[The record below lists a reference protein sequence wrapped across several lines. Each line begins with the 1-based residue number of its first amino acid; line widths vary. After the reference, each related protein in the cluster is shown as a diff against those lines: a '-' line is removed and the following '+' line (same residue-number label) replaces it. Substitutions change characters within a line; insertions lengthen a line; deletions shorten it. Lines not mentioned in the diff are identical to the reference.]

1 MNRKRIH
8 ETENREMELMSLL
21 KEKQLSVYQ
30 CAKESHI
37 PYTTLSDIVK
47 GKTRIEKCTAETI
60 YKLARTLH
68 VTMEE
73 LLTECCREDENTPN
87 LKDFEIYKSNICH
100 LVKDKGDMDFIIDI
114 LKENQIRTYWERQWY
129 RESFYLLAMVDYLSR
144 ENGLPLC
151 NDYEDIRNCKLSE
164 PLYPRD
170 IILAAKLDGF
180 LDRKEQCLKEAIPE
194 FLRFNIIESE
204 IRNVC

>member
-1 MNRKRIH
+1 M
-8 ETENREMELMSLL
+8 
-21 KEKQLSVYQ
+21 
-30 CAKESHI
+30 
-37 PYTTLSDIVK
+37 
-47 GKTRIEKCTAETI
+47 
-60 YKLARTLH
+60 
-68 VTMEE
+68 
-73 LLTECCREDENTPN
+73 
-87 LKDFEIYKSNICH
+87 
-100 LVKDKGDMDFIIDI
+100 KDKGDIDFIIDI

-164 PLYPRD
+164 PLYPKD
-170 IILAAKLDGF
+170 IILAAKLDDS
-180 LDRKEQCLKEAIPE
+180 LDKKEQCLKEAIPE

>member
-1 MNRKRIH
+1 
-8 ETENREMELMSLL
+8 MELMSLL

-73 LLTECCREDENTPN
+73 LLTECSREEENAPN
-87 LKDFEIYKSNICH
+87 LRDFEIYKSNICH

-114 LKENQIRTYWERQWY
+114 LKENQIRAYWERQWY

-170 IILAAKLDGF
+170 ILLAAKLDDAF
-180 LDRKEQCLKEAIPE
+180 DMREQCRKEAIPE

>member
-1 MNRKRIH
+1 
-8 ETENREMELMSLL
+8 MELMNLL

-30 CAKESHI
+30 CAKESQV

-73 LLTECCREDENTPN
+73 LLTECFKEDENAPN
-87 LKDFEIYKSNICH
+87 LRDFEIYKSNICH
-100 LVKDKGDMDFIIDI
+100 LVKDKGDIDFIIDI
-114 LKENQIRTYWERQWY
+114 LKENLIRTYWERQWY

-151 NDYEDIRNCKLSE
+151 NDYEDIRNCTLPE
-164 PLYPRD
+164 PLYPWD
-170 IILAAKLDGF
+170 VVIAAKLDDS
-180 LDRKEQCLKEAIPE
+180 LDRKEQCLEEAIPE

>member
-1 MNRKRIH
+1 
-8 ETENREMELMSLL
+8 MELASLL
-21 KEKQLSVYQ
+21 KERQLSVYQ

-37 PYTTLSDIVK
+37 PYTTLSDVIK

-60 YKLARTLH
+60 YKLAKVLH

-73 LLTECCREDENTPN
+73 LLADSFG
-87 LKDFEIYKSNICH
+87 KDSDVADLRNFEIYKSNVCH
-100 LVKDKGDMDFIIDI
+100 LVKDKGDIDFIIDI
-114 LKENQIRTYWERQWY
+114 LQENKIRDYWERKWY

-144 ENGLPLC
+144 INGLPVC

-164 PLYPRD
+164 VLYPRD
-170 IILAAKLDGF
+170 VLLAEKLDAS
-180 LDRKEQCLKEAIPE
+180 LDVKEQCLKEAIPE

>member
-1 MNRKRIH
+1 
-8 ETENREMELMSLL
+8 MELMNLL

-30 CAKESHI
+30 CAKESQV

-73 LLTECCREDENTPN
+73 LLTECFKEDENAPN
-87 LKDFEIYKSNICH
+87 LRDFEIYKSNICH
-100 LVKDKGDMDFIIDI
+100 LVKDKGDIDFIIDT

-151 NDYEDIRNCKLSE
+151 NDYEDIRNCTLPE
-164 PLYPRD
+164 PLYPWD
-170 IILAAKLDGF
+170 VVIAAKLDDS
-180 LDRKEQCLKEAIPE
+180 LDRKEQCLEEAIPE

>member
-1 MNRKRIH
+1 MK
-8 ETENREMELMSLL
+8 LMGLL
-21 KEKQLSVYQ
+21 KERQLSVYQ
-30 CAKESHI
+30 CAKESRV

-73 LLTECCREDENTPN
+73 LLTECFKEDENAPN
-87 LKDFEIYKSNICH
+87 LRDFEIYKSNICH
-100 LVKDKGDMDFIIDI
+100 LVKDKGDIDFIIDI
-114 LKENQIRTYWERQWY
+114 LKENQIRAYWERKWY
-129 RESFYLLAMVDYLSR
+129 RESFYLLAMIDYLSR

-151 NDYEDIRNCKLSE
+151 NDYDDIRNSTLSE
-164 PLYPRD
+164 PVYPRD
-170 IILAAKLDGF
+170 VVLAAKLNDS
-180 LDRKEQCLKEAIPE
+180 LDMKEQCLKEAIPE

>member
-1 MNRKRIH
+1 
-8 ETENREMELMSLL
+8 MELMSLL
-21 KEKQLSVYQ
+21 KERQLSVYQ
-30 CAKESHI
+30 CAKESHV

-73 LLTECCREDENTPN
+73 LLTECFREDENAPN
-87 LKDFEIYKSNICH
+87 LRDFEIYKSNVCH

-114 LKENQIRTYWERQWY
+114 LKENQIRTYWKRQWY

-170 IILAAKLDGF
+170 ILLAAKLDGSF
-180 LDRKEQCLKEAIPE
+180 DMREQCRKEAIPE